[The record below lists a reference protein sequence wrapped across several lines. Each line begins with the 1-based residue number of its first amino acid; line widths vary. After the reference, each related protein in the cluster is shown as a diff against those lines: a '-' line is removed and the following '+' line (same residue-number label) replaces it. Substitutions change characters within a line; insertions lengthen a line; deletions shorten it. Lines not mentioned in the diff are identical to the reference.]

1 MTFKEL
7 YTELEQ
13 LHIMAEMID
22 RKEGDIGMFEPTFED
37 LMQEQYEL
45 EQSSLIYPEDVDLM
59 MDEQQKKR
67 EKAID
72 SIENEINE
80 LKTEL
85 LQKFGGDKEL
95 ASTFLDCCS
104 YPNILTFKT
113 LEYLSDNIPDE
124 PVTVLDIKN
133 LIGRLERTGEDVLC
147 KYCHIPEADW
157 EEYIDGPEALENYIL
172 KNSDLIER
180 FLEIPEIQVTIALTL
195 RDHGNDMDKIDQ
207 ILATP
212 KYPDF
217 TDGRDEGRD
226 EDR

>member
-7 YTELEQ
+7 YTELDQ
-13 LHIMAEMID
+13 LHIMADWIES
-22 RKEGDIGMFEPTFED
+22 KEGDIGMYEPTLED
-37 LMQEQYEL
+37 LMQEEYEL
-45 EQSSLIYPEDVDLM
+45 EQSSLVYPEDVDLM

-72 SIENEINE
+72 SIEKEINE
-80 LKTEL
+80 LETEL

-124 PVTVLDIKN
+124 PITVEDIQL
-133 LIGRLERTGEDVLC
+133 LIGGLGRTGEDLLC
-147 KYCHIPEADW
+147 KYGHISEAEW
-157 EEYIDGPEALENYIL
+157 EEYIDGPEALEEYIL
-172 KNSDLIER
+172 KNRDLVDH
-180 FLEIPEIQVTIALTL
+180 FLEIPEIRFTIALTL
-195 RDHGNDMDKIDQ
+195 TSHGFTMYKVNQ
-207 ILATP
+207 LLPAP
-212 KYPDF
+212 SYPDF
-217 TDGRDEGRD
+217 TDGRDDWRD

>member
-7 YTELEQ
+7 YTELDQ
-13 LHIMAEMID
+13 LHIIADWMES
-22 RKEGDIGMFEPTFED
+22 KEGDIRMYEPTFED

-45 EQSSLIYPEDVDLM
+45 EQSSLVYPEDVDLM

-80 LKTEL
+80 LETEL

-95 ASTFLDCCS
+95 SSAFLECYS
-104 YPNILTFKT
+104 YPNILMRKT
-113 LEYLSDNIPDE
+113 LEYLSNNIPNE
-124 PVTVLDIKN
+124 PITVEDIQI
-133 LIGRLERTGEDVLC
+133 LIGGFGRTGEDVLC

-157 EEYIDGPEALENYIL
+157 EEYIDGPEALEDYIL
-172 KNSDLIER
+172 KNSDLIDR
-180 FLEIPEIQVTIALTL
+180 FLEIPEIQVTIELIFMN
-195 RDHGNDMDKIDQ
+195 HGVDMDKIDQ
-207 ILATP
+207 ILAIP
-212 KYPDF
+212 KYPAF
-217 TDGRDEGRD
+217 TDGRDDGRD